1 MHNIIT
7 HHTHVFLFL
16 THHQRFYRTGTSG
29 DNVSYY
35 NVAYDPN
42 FVCVCVY
49 ARARVVRVIIIVTT
63 TSATT
68 IPERI
73 VAVLCMVAG
82 AAFFTWGCGKMTRA
96 VTDSSQ
102 VLVCE

>member
-1 MHNIIT
+1 
-7 HHTHVFLFL
+7 
-16 THHQRFYRTGTSG
+16 
-29 DNVSYY
+29 
-35 NVAYDPN
+35 
-42 FVCVCVY
+42 VC
-49 ARARVVRVIIIVTT
+49 VIIIVTT

-82 AAFFTWGCGKMTRA
+82 AAFFTWGVGKMTRA

-102 VLVCE
+102 VLVRE